1 MSRSTWSC
9 FAYARS
15 VKPLAVGLVGLSV
28 AILILLGAIPRAYA
42 ISIELK
48 GAAPDRIER
57 QRQAANGDLPL
68 PSTPNVGKLDERLAN
83 KQLTRGN
90 PVLLR
95 IFKDESEFEIWMK
108 KDNRYVH
115 FATYPICHWSGDLGP
130 KLVEGDKQSPE
141 GFYTITRK
149 RLHRSGRWPRSF
161 NLGFPNVLDRSLLRT
176 GSYLLIHGGCSS
188 VGCYAMTDAVMTEI
202 FGLVYDAIKAG
213 QDYVP
218 VHVFPFR
225 MTNENL
231 ASHVESEWRD
241 FWINLKEGYDSF
253 ERTRLPPRISV
264 CNGRYSILDAAPG
277 EGGAH
282 PPLAV
287 CGETAAVLQAEE
299 TLQNIVHQPSR
310 WKALSV
316 EEQKLVALLPLPIE
330 TIAAQHLA
338 AKSTN
343 TKSRPPRAV
352 AAGPPLP
359 RLQCN
364 LGLASCR
371 RFLALQQRS
380 YQARTTKGKTGVA
393 TARSNRN

>member
-1 MSRSTWSC
+1 MSKSGWSC
-9 FAYARS
+9 FTDPHSARS
-15 VKPLAVGLVGLSV
+15 VAVVLAGLFAASLT
-28 AILILLGAIPRAYA
+28 LIGTTPYAHA

-57 QRQAANGDLPL
+57 QRQAANGALPL
-68 PSTPNVGKLDERLAN
+68 PSTPNVGMLDERLAN
-83 KQLTRGN
+83 KQLARGS
-90 PVLLR
+90 PVLMR
-95 IFKDESEFEIWMK
+95 IFKDESEFELWMK
-108 KDNRYVH
+108 KDDRYVH

-213 QDYVP
+213 QDHVP

-231 ASHVESEWRD
+231 ASHDDSEWRD
-241 FWINLKEGYDSF
+241 FWVNLKEGYDSF

-264 CNGRYSILDAAPG
+264 CNGRYSVLDSAPG
-277 EGGAH
+277 EGGTQ

-310 WKALSV
+310 WKTLSG
-316 EEQKLVALLPLPIE
+316 EEQKLVGLLPLPIE

-338 AKSTN
+338 AKFSN
-343 TKSRPPRAV
+343 TKSRPPRAM
-352 AAGPPLP
+352 AAGKPVP

-380 YQARTTKGKTGVA
+380 YQARTTKGKAGVT
-393 TARSNRN
+393 TARSNRD